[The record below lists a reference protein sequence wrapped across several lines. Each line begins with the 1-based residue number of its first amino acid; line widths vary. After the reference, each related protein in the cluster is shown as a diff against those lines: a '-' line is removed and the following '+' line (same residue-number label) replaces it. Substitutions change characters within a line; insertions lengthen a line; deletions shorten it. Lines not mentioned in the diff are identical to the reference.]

1 MLHGPCGEFN
11 KKSPCMHNGKCHFG
25 FPKAFQDQTTLSED
39 GYLLYYQPNDGR
51 SYVVNGFSYDN
62 R

>member
-39 GYLLYYQPNDGR
+39 GYLLYYQPNDG
-51 SYVVNGFSYDN
+51 
-62 R
+62 